1 MPSTGRIEDARF
13 LTGNG
18 CFVEDIVLDDQLYA
32 HIVRSPYSHAK
43 IEKISI
49 AVAREVPGVVG
60 IYTAT
65 DLQADGLGVLPCITK
80 FPAITPL
87 VVPPRFALASD
98 RVRHVGDPVAL
109 VVAENKNAAVAGAE
123 KVEIN
128 YKSLPV
134 AINHEAALREGAPIL
149 WSEAPGNIAFRFEKG
164 NRTAVKE
171 IFRTAPHVVELD
183 IVNNRVMAAPIEPR
197 AGIGEYDEQTDT
209 LLLTCTAQGVHAIR
223 KYLAGN
229 VFNLPED
236 RIQVTAPDVGGGF
249 GMKNFLFPEWVLL
262 LWAARHHKKPIKW
275 VADRGEDHSA
285 SLHGRDIRTQA
296 KLALDTKGRFLALK
310 ADLIANMGAYLST
323 AGPNA
328 STNALPTAMGGIY
341 DIPLIYIN
349 STGVFTNTTPIDA
362 YRGAGKPE
370 ANFIIER
377 LIDVAARQYDFD
389 AVELRILNAI
399 SQFPHETAQGV
410 IIDSGRFKE
419 NILDAARYA
428 NRENFKERQIDS
440 AKKGMLRGLGFGCF
454 LETARGAPQEG
465 AEIKFNA
472 SGKIQLRVGTE
483 SNGQGHETTYTQIAS
498 ERLGLPIDCFEY
510 LQSDTRQI
518 RVGYGHG
525 GARSMHMGGAT
536 MALAIDEVL
545 KKARIVAA
553 TLLQANAENLD
564 YKKGFFE
571 MKTTARS
578 VSLMEVSQ
586 GALSRDIA
594 PELDGIGLDTFTI
607 RENAPFTFPN
617 GCHVAEVEIDPETGA
632 VTLLSYIM
640 VDDYGVALN
649 RTFTEGQLHGGVTQ
663 GIGQALFEFVEFDDH
678 SGQLLTGSFMDYA
691 MPRASHL
698 PKFGVNLKS
707 VPTDANVLGVK
718 GVGQAGCIGA
728 PQTVINAIIDALN
741 PVGVKHI
748 QMPATSEAIWRALQN
763 F

>member
-578 VSLMEVSQ
+578 VSLIEVSQ